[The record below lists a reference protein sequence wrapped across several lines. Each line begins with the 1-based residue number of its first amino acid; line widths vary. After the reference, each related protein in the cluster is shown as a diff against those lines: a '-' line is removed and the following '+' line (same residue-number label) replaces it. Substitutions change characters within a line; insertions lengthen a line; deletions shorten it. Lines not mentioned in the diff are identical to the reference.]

1 VVRPGL
7 LWQLTLLAACAP
19 APRRHAGEA
28 SSLLRALP
36 GPAPRGRSA
45 DEAATLNRS
54 CERCHVEIASE
65 WRTSFHARAHT
76 DPAYQR
82 ALLIEP
88 LAFCRGCHAPEA
100 APDEDPPEAAAALG
114 VGCVTCH
121 VVSGEI
127 LGAPS
132 PRPPSAPH
140 PVARDARLAT
150 DSACSNCHEFEF
162 PDRVAGRPAEL
173 MQATVSEHARS
184 RDSGTTCSHCHMPQV
199 LERGAPHK
207 SHLFAGGHDAELVQS
222 ALVAGAEPTEQ
233 GVRITLTPGR
243 TGHAFPTGDL
253 FRRLQ
258 VSAEAV
264 GGEQQVI
271 ASASRILARHWKR
284 QPGPFG
290 LPLRTAVSDDRLR
303 DAPLVVELELG
314 APAAQ
319 RLDWRVDYQRVD
331 HPRSEDEHDVSIDE
345 NIEIASG
352 TLEKAR

>member
-1 VVRPGL
+1 MA
-7 LWQLTLLAACAP
+7 LLAACAP
-19 APRRHAGEA
+19 APKPHAGQA
-28 SSLLRALP
+28 SSPVRALP

-45 DEAATLNRS
+45 DEAAALNRS
-54 CERCHVEIASE
+54 CEGCHVEIASE

-82 ALLIEP
+82 ALFIEP

-127 LGAPS
+127 LAVPS
-132 PRPPSAPH
+132 PRPPSAPSAPH
-140 PVARDARLAT
+140 PTVRDARLAT
-150 DSACSNCHEFEF
+150 DGACSNCHEFEF
-162 PDRVAGRPAEL
+162 PDRIAGRPAEL

-184 RDSGTTCSHCHMPQV
+184 ADSAATCSDCHMPRV
-199 LERGAPHK
+199 VDRGAPHK
-207 SHLFAGGHDAELVQS
+207 SHVFAGGHDAELVRS
-222 ALVAGAEPTEQ
+222 ALGARGERTEH
-233 GVRITLTPGR
+233 GVRITLTPQR

-253 FRRLQ
+253 FRRIEL
-258 VSAEAV
+258 SAEAV

-271 ASASRILARHWKR
+271 ASASRILARHWRR

-290 LPLRTAVSDDRLR
+290 LLLRTAANDDRPL
-303 DAPLVVELELG
+303 DAPLVVDLELRV
-314 APAAQ
+314 AAAQ
-319 RLDWRVDYQRVD
+319 RVDWRVDYQRVD
-331 HPRSEDEHDVSIDE
+331 HPRSEDERDVNIDG